1 MGFTA
6 AGISV
11 TTVTTT
17 QQAPL
22 GFVLTAPCATTDAG
36 MCEWVYVFNDEASNA
51 FAIGN
56 AVVRDPSVTTQDWY
70 GGIQAPMASSFA
82 RASVLFW
89 PEVRPSR
96 LTRRSLLAEARWGA
110 YSTTLMTPQP
120 PSPSLDMSLR
130 PFSPQLLASL
140 TSTAA
145 DLNAHV
151 CQRIYLSGGPTRV
164 DAAGRG

>member
-70 GGIQAPMASSFA
+70 GGIQAPATTHTPTVA
-82 RASVLFW
+82 VLGVAQH
-89 PEVRPSR
+89 E
-96 LTRRSLLAEARWGA
+96 
-110 YSTTLMTPQP
+110 
-120 PSPSLDMSLR
+120 
-130 PFSPQLLASL
+130 
-140 TSTAA
+140 
-145 DLNAHV
+145 
-151 CQRIYLSGGPTRV
+151 I
-164 DAAGRG
+164 AAGSYGFILRKGVGTVLAGSAAITVDTAITTGGSAVGCVLDYADDATATIAVIGHVATTILATATGLAYINCG